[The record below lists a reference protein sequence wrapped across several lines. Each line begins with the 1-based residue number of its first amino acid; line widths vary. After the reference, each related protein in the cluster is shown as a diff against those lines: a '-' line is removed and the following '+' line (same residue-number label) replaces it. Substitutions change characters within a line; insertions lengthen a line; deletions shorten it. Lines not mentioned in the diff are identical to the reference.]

1 MEELR
6 KDVECTS
13 QVMPHALAS
22 GHPHQVAAAAAV
34 AASVLASRNAAAAA
48 VAVSKYNSAALDL
61 HHHHRSISA
70 PHLNSSGSLPAG
82 ITSGFSGISETG
94 SSTSLISPRSP
105 PDSALIGQACENS
118 RSPPIRVTDSDG
130 QIQIHVVLKMY
141 KGFGAPV
148 LVLTS
153 RHYYYHY
160 CNHTTSFT

>member
-13 QVMPHALAS
+13 QVMPHALAQ

-61 HHHHRSISA
+61 HHHHHHRSISA
-70 PHLNSSGSLPAG
+70 PHLNSAGSLPAG
-82 ITSGFSGISETG
+82 GVTSGFSGISETG

-130 QIQIHVVLKMY
+130 
-141 KGFGAPV
+141 
-148 LVLTS
+148 
-153 RHYYYHY
+153 
-160 CNHTTSFT
+160 